1 MSGRI
6 KLKHR
11 IRIRWKCRIRI
22 RIEVKQ
28 YTDSHQ
34 RDAVP
39 QHCLPGPKIVKLFLS
54 SSSCR
59 KLRASQQI
67 ASVISQSQN
76 RVYLNSASLLL
87 NVAEKSFDEG
97 IMAVA
102 KPTGK

>member
-1 MSGRI
+1 MHI
-6 KLKHR
+6 K
-11 IRIRWKCRIRI
+11 
-22 RIEVKQ
+22 VKFHVIV
-28 YTDSHQ
+28 TFHWELWS
-34 RDAVP
+34 ALPVP
-39 QHCLPGPKIVKLFLS
+39 TLLIFFPGPKNFCLIHLWH
-54 SSSCR
+54 CR

-76 RVYLNSASLLL
+76 RVYLNSSSLLL